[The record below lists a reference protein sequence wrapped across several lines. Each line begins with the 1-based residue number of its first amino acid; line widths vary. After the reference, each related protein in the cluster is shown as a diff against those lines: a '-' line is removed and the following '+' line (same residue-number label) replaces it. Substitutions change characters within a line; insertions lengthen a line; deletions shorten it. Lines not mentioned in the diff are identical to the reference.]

1 MKGDKMKRALSIILV
16 VSAAVLGAIAVS
28 QAASTSRHLARRAHF
43 SVLRSANA
51 AASTAAAALPA
62 STAKYVTEPGTLA
75 AEYEIEP
82 AGAAYV
88 EINAT
93 THAWVIPG
101 RKGMCLVVPVWKGL
115 SIDTSCGSTANAAGG
130 SLVMIL
136 QPSSGPV
143 VYGLVPDGASVTVTN
158 NDGTSKNVPVAHNVF
173 LYAGLSA
180 RAVTVHP
187 QGGEG
192 FTTPIKQGGTTTP
205 FKPEGQ

>member
-1 MKGDKMKRALSIILV
+1 MKRPLSIILV
-16 VSAAVLGAIAVS
+16 AIAAALGAIAVS
-28 QAASTSRHLARRAHF
+28 QAASAPRRLARGARF
-43 SVLRSANA
+43 SVLRSAKA
-51 AASTAAAALPA
+51 AVSTAATALPA

-75 AEYEIEP
+75 SEYEIEP

-136 QPSSGPV
+136 RPSSGPV
-143 VYGLVPDGASVTVTN
+143 VYGLAPDGASVTATN

-173 LYAGLSA
+173 MYAGPSA
-180 RAVTVHP
+180 KAVTVHP
-187 QGGEG
+187 QGGEEM
-192 FTTPIKQGGTTTP
+192 TTPIKPEGQTTP